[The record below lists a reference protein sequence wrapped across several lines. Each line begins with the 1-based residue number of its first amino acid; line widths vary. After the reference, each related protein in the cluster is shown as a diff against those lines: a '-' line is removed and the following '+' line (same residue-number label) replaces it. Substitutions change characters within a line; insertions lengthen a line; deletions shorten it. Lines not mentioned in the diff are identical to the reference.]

1 MKSFQVTLEDI
12 REVADKLT
20 AAFKKGLEDEKD
32 AVVKMFITYVHSLP
46 DGTEEGDFLALDLG
60 GSNFRVLQLSE
71 QSPSLSLSSRRRGPR
86 ARPREHRKLSGPSRR
101 GLPGRRSRQGVK
113 TLAQALFRLEPA
125 KGGGAWFGTCSITPR
140 RRRHVSRTTSR
151 STYGR

>member
-1 MKSFQVTLEDI
+1 MVKSFQVTLEDI

-71 QSPSLSLSSRRRGPR
+71 QSLSLSLTPTTHIQTFYVHEALSRPTMV
-86 ARPREHRKLSGPSRR
+86 LC
-101 GLPGRRSRQGVK
+101 RSREGWENGGR
-113 TLAQALFRLEPA
+113 AQ
-125 KGGGAWFGTCSITPR
+125 GGGDTHQQGKKR
-140 RRRHVSRTTSR
+140 RNTGGAV
-151 STYGR
+151 